1 MTQDDRKEIFGTLR
15 APRAPE
21 ELKNRVLNA
30 AATALD
36 ERSERTLWDLLWGSR
51 VARVAWAGT
60 TLALIAA
67 HVGLSL
73 PAGSRPSVE
82 RSSARGQLEQLVDE
96 LDLPSVEITPRAE
109 ARVMG
114 PPSPAA
120 RRNESNEQTE
130 VDEVSG

>member
-15 APRAPE
+15 VARAPE
-21 ELKNRVLNA
+21 ELKQQALDA

-36 ERSERTLWDLLWGSR
+36 ERSERTLWDLLWESR
-51 VARVAWAGT
+51 AARVAWAGT

-73 PAGSRPSVE
+73 PAGSRVDDGAA
-82 RSSARGQLEQLVDE
+82 ARGQLEQLIDE
-96 LDLPSVEITPRAE
+96 LDLPSVDISPRAE

-120 RRNESNEQTE
+120 RRPEPNDDNERN
-130 VDEVSG
+130 EVSG